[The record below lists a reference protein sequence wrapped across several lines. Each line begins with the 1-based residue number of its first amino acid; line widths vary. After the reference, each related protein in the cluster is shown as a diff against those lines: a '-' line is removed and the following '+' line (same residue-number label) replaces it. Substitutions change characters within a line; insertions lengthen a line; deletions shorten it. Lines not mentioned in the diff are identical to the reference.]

1 MKLSQ
6 TVRYAVMCLFE
17 LAKLPFEYFD
27 AESLST
33 RLNIPTAYTHKV
45 LQALTHAGLISS
57 MKGAGYKLSRPLDH
71 ISALEV
77 IEALSKDNGVIQV
90 TDASVLIE
98 RRINAALKDCTL
110 DQLNVAA

>member
-17 LAKLPFEYFD
+17 LAKMPFEFFD

-33 RLNIPTAYTHKV
+33 RLNIPPAYTHKV
-45 LQALTHAGLISS
+45 LQSLAHAGLIIS
-57 MKGAGYKLSRPLDH
+57 MKGAGYKLSRPLNN

-77 IEALSKDNGVIQV
+77 IEALSKEPAILQV

-98 RRINAALKDCTL
+98 KRINAALKDCTL
-110 DQLNVAA
+110 DQLHAAA